1 MRAAAAAA
9 FAAAVPGATGGD
21 VDAASR
27 STCASAGFEQFPHH
41 TGHGV
46 GFRLHESRPQ
56 LVPGSTHELRENMV
70 IVTEPG
76 IYLAELDGGIRYED
90 AAVVRPG
97 GARLLGG
104 TDYGF
109 DD

>member
-1 MRAAAAAA
+1 MRPPPRRSRPPCRVRPAA
-9 FAAAVPGATGGD
+9 TSTLT
-21 VDAASR
+21 SR
-27 STCASAGFEQFPHH
+27 ATCASAGFEQFPHH

-56 LVPGSTHELRENMV
+56 LVPGSTHELRESMV

-76 IYLAELDGGIRYED
+76 VYRAELDGGIRYED

-97 GARLLGG
+97 GAELLGG